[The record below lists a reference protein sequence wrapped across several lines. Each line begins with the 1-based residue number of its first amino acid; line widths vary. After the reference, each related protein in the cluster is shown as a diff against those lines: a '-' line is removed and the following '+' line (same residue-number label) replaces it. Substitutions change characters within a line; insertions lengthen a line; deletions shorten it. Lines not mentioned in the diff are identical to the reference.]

1 MLHYCVRDRC
11 NVIILSPALV
21 IHRSQ
26 ILTAA
31 FFTGLALSAFRL
43 AVSNSTSLHVLLKSI
58 SCIGRYTG
66 SQTCQCHMSCINKRP
81 GFQVDGE
88 TRYMTLTHLFCLLVA
103 GLQVQ
108 AQPKSV
114 HVVLSHTCY
123 VCLPKQKAHYVQLIG
138 KAMVPCIIYLLLFKR
153 EFTFID
159 SKSSDNF
166 TQALKEESIF

>member
-1 MLHYCVRDRC
+1 MITLP
-11 NVIILSPALV
+11 PALV
-21 IHRSQ
+21 IHWSQ

-31 FFTGLALSAFRL
+31 FFTGLALSAFLL

-58 SCIGRYTG
+58 SCIRHNVTQENI
-66 SQTCQCHMSCINKRP
+66 SQSCQCHMSYINKRP
-81 GFQVDGE
+81 GFEVDGE

-123 VCLPKQKAHYVQLIG
+123 IFLPTQKAHYVQLIG
-138 KAMVPCIIYLLLFKR
+138 KAMVPYIIYLLLFKR
-153 EFTFID
+153 DFTFID

-166 TQALKEESIF
+166 TQALKQESIF